1 VGIPYYYIH
10 DERILIASNSVG
22 GWVDWGLLDTA
33 DTKSL
38 NSGDLDVTGLSP
50 DGSPGVSNEVV
61 LLARLDSVTNG
72 GDGVVEGGSAS
83 LGVQDTGFVL
93 LEDGS
98 VGLNGDGDW
107 SLGNGGLQLGN
118 GSSWDGGIGLDINFT
133 GVLGSSAGLV
143 SSLVGVV
150 VLEVLSLL
158 LGVFEGVRLPS
169 TVASIGG
176 GVAINE
182 LLLGEGEEVSGGDE
196 VSTFNGSGGGESPAW
211 SALSLVLD
219 GVDGTLGDPV
229 DLGVEV
235 LGVENSGFLLGE
247 VSWLFET
254 KESLV
259 LEIGEGGEL
268 VVTEDERVLGGIDL
282 LDLGVL
288 LDEEV
293 HSELVL
299 LLGSVVETEGVDVL
313 HEILL
318 DLIRDCDLTDE
329 KAEVSTGR
337 AKHVHFWKLIG
348 SNLKLIKL
356 EISLA

>member
-1 VGIPYYYIH
+1 
-10 DERILIASNSVG
+10 
-22 GWVDWGLLDTA
+22 LDTA

-182 LLLGEGEEVSGGDE
+182 LLLGEG
-196 VSTFNGSGGGESPAW
+196 
-211 SALSLVLD
+211 
-219 GVDGTLGDPV
+219 
-229 DLGVEV
+229 
-235 LGVENSGFLLGE
+235 
-247 VSWLFET
+247 
-254 KESLV
+254 
-259 LEIGEGGEL
+259 
-268 VVTEDERVLGGIDL
+268 
-282 LDLGVL
+282 
-288 LDEEV
+288 
-293 HSELVL
+293 
-299 LLGSVVETEGVDVL
+299 
-313 HEILL
+313 
-318 DLIRDCDLTDE
+318 
-329 KAEVSTGR
+329 
-337 AKHVHFWKLIG
+337 
-348 SNLKLIKL
+348 
-356 EISLA
+356 